1 LFEESEKKS
10 TRRSRPS
17 IRAFFVDSNVFIAA
31 IKNPRKRT
39 RTLELLIRMIEDPSI
54 SLVGNELLTY
64 ETLRYAELLK
74 SPIAAA
80 LVAALLDKTAIV
92 SVSENYRRVCT
103 AYLKTPDPADVLH
116 AATCLQAG
124 AVLVTNDRHFRR
136 IKKEGII
143 DVWTIAEAIRRLI
156 SSSE

>member
-1 LFEESEKKS
+1 M
-10 TRRSRPS
+10 
-17 IRAFFVDSNVFIAA
+17 IDSNVFVAA
-31 IKNPRKRT
+31 IKNPRKST
-39 RTLELLIRMIEDPSI
+39 RTLELLLKMIEDPTI
-54 SLVGNELLTY
+54 SLVGNDLLIY
-64 ETLRYAELLK
+64 EMVRYAELLK

-80 LVAALLDKTAIV
+80 LVAALLNKTAIV